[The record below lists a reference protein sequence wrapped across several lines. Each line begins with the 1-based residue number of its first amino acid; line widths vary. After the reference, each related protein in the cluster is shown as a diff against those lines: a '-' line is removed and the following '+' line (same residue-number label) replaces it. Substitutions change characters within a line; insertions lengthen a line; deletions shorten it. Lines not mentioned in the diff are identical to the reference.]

1 MLNFKPILM
10 LCAALALSACA
21 KEIYDSDADVQKASY
36 VHDGAPTLTL
46 LTMISNKNGQ
56 GGHSSLLIN
65 ASQRVMY
72 DPAGRW
78 YSSVVPE
85 RNDVLFGMTPAVL
98 KRYNSFHARDTH
110 HVVIQEIPVTAQVAE
125 IAYRTALQQGASH
138 DAMCANNTSRMLSQI
153 PGFEQLGVMWSPAKL
168 SRKFGEL
175 PGVKTTKYY
184 ETDVGQN

>member
-1 MLNFKPILM
+1 MLNFKLILM
-10 LCAALALSACA
+10 LCTALALSACA
-21 KEIYDSDADVQKASY
+21 KEIYDSDASVQKAAY

-78 YSSVVPE
+78 FSSAVPE
-85 RNDVLFGMTPAVL
+85 RNDVLFGVTPAVL

-125 IAYRTALQQGASH
+125 MAYRAALQQGASH
-138 DAMCANNTSRMLSQI
+138 DAMCANNTSQMLSKL
-153 PGFEQLGVMWSPAKL
+153 PGFEKIGVTWYPAKL
-168 SRKFGEL
+168 SEKFAKL